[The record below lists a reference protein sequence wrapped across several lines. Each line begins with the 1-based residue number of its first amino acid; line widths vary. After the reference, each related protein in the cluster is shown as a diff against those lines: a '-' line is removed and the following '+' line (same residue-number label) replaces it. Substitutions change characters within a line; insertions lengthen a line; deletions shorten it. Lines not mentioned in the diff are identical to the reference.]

1 MRLKQMPRVLRRQVK
16 RLRRHRA
23 RVNGHSAIGLRR
35 SRVLAVS
42 YFGVATCLERQG
54 EALNY
59 EAECVGEG
67 CLLTDGIGEPPGD
80 GAWVYEGSMS
90 GSRGCWANASLLLL
104 GRRVAPC
111 ISRVEQRCVAGEWVW
126 ESLPEAQFRAAS
138 HSWLRRRQAA

>member
-1 MRLKQMPRVLRRQVK
+1 MSTFEGIELAPTDYRIDPRP
-16 RLRRHRA
+16 
-23 RVNGHSAIGLRR
+23 N
-35 SRVLAVS
+35 RVLAVS

-90 GSRGCWANASLLLL
+90 GSRDYWTGEYDYCWDGVWRPVTEAEWNAH
-104 GRRVAPC
+104 
-111 ISRVEQRCVAGEWVW
+111 VAGEWVW